1 MFVPGKPFRPS
12 LMFVGEAKSILYA
25 PVLPA
30 NIRLGWKGLLGDKLY
45 KLLQKSVN
53 YGRNKLIVQAHGL
66 SVLRQKREKE
76 NEVIR
81 TRVKNQGSLL

>member
-1 MFVPGKPFRPS
+1 
-12 LMFVGEAKSILYA
+12 MFVGEAKILLYA

-30 NIRLGWKGLLGDKLY
+30 NIRLAWKGMPGDKHSS
-45 KLLQKSVN
+45 LLRKSV
-53 YGRNKLIVQAHGL
+53 RSFIEQAHGL